1 MATSSN
7 TGQKLKE
14 WPQPAFFNYELLVVV
29 AVASQGDQLGD
40 NDRAILQGTC
50 VEDQLVCSDQRE
62 VADVVSTTITGG
74 DLKELGDVAN
84 GVLEKQGDLAEP
96 DSGVK
101 GEDALH
107 EGVVMEIEGQGEG
120 LVEDVFCF
128 VNETARRGRC

>member
-1 MATSSN
+1 M
-7 TGQKLKE
+7 L
-14 WPQPAFFNYELLVVV
+14 ELCAGVF
-29 AVASQGDQLGD
+29 
-40 NDRAILQGTC
+40 
-50 VEDQLVCSDQRE
+50 QRE
-62 VADVVSTTITGG
+62 VADVVSTSYGGG